1 MTVTVTRK
9 HRIFTPKQLKHF
21 GVIAKSVNSSTQI
34 NIEPML
40 KAMESL
46 KVNLPDMTGL
56 TALSEQMKSS
66 MSNMEPILKDIER
79 TKALL
84 PDMTGITTL
93 SKQIQES
100 IPNMELINIAVK
112 SVQLIPKITAPS
124 TLHES
129 EPNVIMPRRVERREF
144 YPEENDRL
152 NRIEQKLEV
161 IAFSVSEK
169 REVLPIPSIFDWNTL
184 DLVIEGEQIK
194 LTATEKNVCCA
205 FFKNHPRKWMPIE
218 TLEYAVYGTNNSA
231 SKALEQTLKRI
242 NQKVREA
249 GFSNIFRVEG
259 KNVLLIR

>member
-1 MTVTVTRK
+1 MTVTVTCK
-9 HRIFTPKQLKHF
+9 HRTFTPEQLKHF
-21 GVIAKSVNSSTQI
+21 EAIAKSVNLSTQI

-40 KAMESL
+40 KAMESMKL
-46 KVNLPDMTGL
+46 NLPDMTGL

-66 MSNMEPILKDIER
+66 MSHITPILKDIER

-84 PDMTGITTL
+84 PDMSRITAL
-93 SKQIQES
+93 SKQVQAS
-100 IPNMELINIAVK
+100 MPNTELINIALK
-112 SVQLIPKITAPS
+112 SIQLIPKITAPP
-124 TLHES
+124 TFYES
-129 EPNVIMPRRVERREF
+129 EPNAIMPRRVERREF

-152 NRIEQKLEV
+152 HRIEQKLEV

-169 REVLPIPSIFDWNTL
+169 REALPIPSIFDWNTL
-184 DLVIEGEQIK
+184 DLIIEGKQIK

-218 TLEYAVYGTNNSA
+218 ALEYAVYGTNNSA
-231 SKALEQTLKRI
+231 SKVLEQTLKRI